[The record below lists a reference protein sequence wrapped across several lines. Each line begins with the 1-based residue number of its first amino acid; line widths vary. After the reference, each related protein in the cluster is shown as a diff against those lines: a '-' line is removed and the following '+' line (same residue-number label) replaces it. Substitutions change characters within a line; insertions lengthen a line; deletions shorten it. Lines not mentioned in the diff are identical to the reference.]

1 MSKISVELPVK
12 LEELCQFTFNFNN
25 LIKIIDY
32 LHQNNLSLQQEMKD
46 IDKRL
51 VSMENLKTDI
61 EDLKIKTTNI
71 ERTNENIN
79 RSLSNIHENVLKFD
93 SKISDVQI
101 KANDVESKVKKYEI
115 IQNDQVQNINHLNKV
130 AEENTKKLE
139 QLNESININSKNITQ
154 ISDKL
159 EEHEKNNK
167 EEFEKINNSLKEIN
181 ELYEKDH
188 KEIEDINNNIGDI
201 NESITNMMNDFE
213 KKNSEMNSRVIN
225 IISDIADINNNIL
238 NLENIYT
245 NNANNNITNNNT
257 KNENEASPN
266 IVNAINKDMNNSNL
280 FKIAMDEIEEEKNK
294 FNKLKDDYEIFKDR
308 QKKEND
314 NIKRNIN
321 EIINE
326 FSNLK
331 KEVDENAENI
341 EKIENNYNNYINIK
355 YEEMEGDDK
364 SNKNKSIDLNH
375 LSNYLNTQLSKYVRF
390 DVFKKLSDNVRIIGS
405 TISSK
410 SSQEEIEKIF
420 KKFNQRLE
428 TVEMIQQGITHGPKT
443 RIDLGLVNMKF
454 ESGTNISGEYG
465 NIKEVDYIIKTVEK
479 KLKGNL
485 IDTINKEINNIDF
498 SSHPKINELIENN
511 SKNTED
517 IDKNSKDILDIKNI
531 LITNPSQNDFIKLK
545 TEFDNI
551 LEEIKTNRL
560 KIIELT
566 KNIEGT
572 EEDDDDSG
580 ENDEEN
586 KNIMKGTIKDKIKFL
601 NKTCQNLNVKLN
613 NLEVKH
619 KSMTKEVKDGI
630 KQNLKIET
638 VKIMQQFKQR
648 LETFTTKFESELK
661 NKIDQIGLSDFE
673 TKINNRLYYDL
684 KEKLDKNELKKNNN
698 MMKRKIEGL
707 ENKIS
712 KTLVDTIIDLQMDDQ
727 PLIVKKNGNG
737 LDICASCNQPKPRN
751 TIYESGERDFYPI
764 NIKNVNRV
772 KNMNKTFINYSQG
785 SNNNNKSNS
794 NNNDKSFNL
803 NLSLGQNKLPEII
816 PSLHQK

>member
-32 LHQNNLSLQQEMKD
+32 LHQNNLSLQEELKD

-51 VSMENLKTDI
+51 ISMENLKTDI
-61 EDLKIKTTNI
+61 DDLKIKTTNI
-71 ERTNENIN
+71 ERTNDNIN

-93 SKISDVQI
+93 SKISDFQAKI
-101 KANDVESKVKKYEI
+101 NDVESKVKNYEI
-115 IQNDQVQNINHLNKV
+115 IQNEHIQNINHLNKV
-130 AEENTKKLE
+130 ADDNKKNIA
-139 QLNESININSKNITQ
+139 QLNDSININSKNTTKI
-154 ISDKL
+154 IDKL
-159 EEHEKNNK
+159 EEHEKSNK
-167 EEFEKINNSLKEIN
+167 EEFEKINNNIKEIN
-181 ELYEKDH
+181 ALYEKDH

-201 NESITNMMNDFE
+201 NESITNLMNDFE
-213 KKNSEMNSRVIN
+213 KKNSEMNSRIIN
-225 IISDIADINNNIL
+225 IISDVANINNNIS
-238 NLENIYT
+238 NMENINT
-245 NNANNNITNNNT
+245 NVNNL

-266 IVNAINKDMNNSNL
+266 IINAINKDMNNSNL

-294 FNKLKDDYEIFKDR
+294 FNKFKDDYEIYKDK
-308 QKKEND
+308 QKREND
-314 NIKRNIN
+314 TIKKNIS

-326 FSNLK
+326 FTNLK

-355 YEEMEGDDK
+355 YEEAEGEDK

-375 LSNYLNTQLSKYVRF
+375 LSNYLNSQLSKYVRF
-390 DVFKKLSDNVRIIGS
+390 DVFKKLNDNVRIISS
-405 TISSK
+405 TINSK
-410 SSQEEIEKIF
+410 TNQEEIEKVF
-420 KKFNQRLE
+420 KKFNERLE
-428 TVEMIQQGITHGPKT
+428 RVEMIQQGITYGPKT
-443 RIDLGLVNMKF
+443 RIDLGLVNMKY
-454 ESGTNISGEYG
+454 ESGTNVSGDHS
-465 NIKEVDYIIKTVEK
+465 NVKEIDYIIKTVEK
-479 KLKGNL
+479 KIKGNL
-485 IDTINKEINNIDF
+485 IDIINKEINNNDF
-498 SSHPKINELIENN
+498 SLNPKINELIINN
-511 SKNTED
+511 NKNSED
-517 IDKNSKDILDIKNI
+517 INKDRKDILDIKNI

-572 EEDDDDSG
+572 EEEDDSAD
-580 ENDEEN
+580 NDEEN
-586 KNIMKGTIKDKIKFL
+586 KNILKGTIKDKIKFL

-772 KNMNKTFINYSQG
+772 KNMNKTFINYTQG